1 MRKKLWT
8 ALLALALCAAVLCVG
23 AGAADET
30 EGEAADDGCIAHG
43 TADDYS
49 YIWHLQTMEEA
60 ADLMY
65 KGSWSTDYYKDC
77 RIEFL
82 ENVIVSETFR
92 VSRCNTR
99 ITLDLNGHT
108 ISGALADSPVVEV
121 DYVYGNPNYM
131 CVALRNGVIQ
141 NTAKNGIALQLT
153 DGAATLEHVD
163 VTGDMVLA
171 HEFAESRNYTPTF
184 LGGGSFTKIRAAD
197 EAYQWSR
204 SLKSMLGEGCYFIG
218 GGGGR
223 LDADTV
229 FGTHDTTD
237 TAELVDV
244 QVGACD
250 HRDADGHY
258 TLFEDTQTSQGGPAK
273 RCRVCGN
280 LCSHMEI
287 TDGPDPICKACGL
300 PIVASAESWANKVHY
315 GPYHY
320 AGFDDAAYHIQD
332 VVKGIHMTITLLAD
346 AASNGCEWSKNTD
359 DGLTIRFQGHT
370 LTLNEGR
377 TVKVSGKPILLG
389 GAGGT
394 AELVGTVV
402 VNEDKPSQP
411 CLSIPED
418 SGIRVGT
425 LEVGAYG
432 NAELAGGSFGTV
444 RVAESKKLASLL
456 VSGYCFTDSGT
467 GEPVQLY
474 DTEGSAKTELT
485 NVTVAKCGHNAV
497 FHNPK
502 TGLYTCPCGQ
512 VTFAASVT
520 KDGAT
525 AYYADMQ
532 NAFDAAEGG
541 TVKLVA
547 PWFPNKTVTVPADV
561 TAVLDLSESG
571 YYWYDGE
578 ERLQIFGNLTVVSG
592 GSVDW
597 VNSTTTV
604 DADTKFEIPVTVE
617 KGGVL
622 TVPAAYTG
630 GGANRLRLEG
640 DITVESGGSVQLDGG
655 VCGYITASGSLVLI
669 SPGDVTVSGGSFQ
682 RVTIYE
688 TYFDKTGQLEPV
700 WPHDVT
706 YADFEALLTG
716 GKSFRLASGERW
728 ANGGDVE
735 PSSGG
740 GARYKTINIPVT
752 VAEAPIA
759 DFTAALQISGTD
771 RGTAAVVGYGGMTSP
786 YDCVRASVHH
796 KNGAAPASQSFQWY
810 MAKDGGD
817 AAAVS
822 GPQSQNLYFND
833 HSETK
838 AANLG
843 AGTYTFYCE
852 GTFNGYVRRSNAVTV
867 TVEPKKLLGQPILS
881 NGTDT
886 KTYDGTTASIIR
898 LAGFYTDADA
908 AGMVILTQ
916 GRDFTLD
923 GAAYESAAAGKHE
936 IELSVT
942 LVNPNYTFAD
952 GRTQTWR
959 IPGAITKAALGEPMA
974 SGRAMTILNRY
985 QKTYT
990 FDLTAFLPAL
1000 EGERIYGETAYTL
1013 AAVELPGYE
1022 TDKPSI
1028 TGSTLILPVGYADK
1042 SAGRAGEVRVRVS
1055 STNYEDFTLTIP
1067 VNAED
1072 KTVPTGA
1079 PTPSRT
1085 TLTYGERL
1093 SAITLSGVMKDGEA
1107 VVAGSFRWARDAET
1121 LLHAGTHTV
1130 GWVFCPADGDTYAEV
1145 EGSITVT
1152 VSRAVPAGA
1161 PKYTAITAAGKTLA
1175 DAGLTTEGGTFSI
1188 PGTVKWVDAGGAEL
1202 APETEVEVNTAYRW
1216 VFTPADTANYT
1227 EASGSVTLYRRSS
1240 GGGSSRPAY
1249 AVSTAVADHGTV
1261 TVSPKNA
1268 AKGDTVTVTVKPD
1281 SGYALETVTVADQ
1294 NGDPLKLTDKGAGRY
1309 TFTMPGGRVEV
1320 RAVFAKAQMAPAFGD
1335 VPAGSY
1341 YADAVA
1347 WAAEYGI
1354 TGGIGGG
1361 LFAPGQPCTRG
1372 QIVTFLW
1379 RAAGSPA
1386 PKGTA
1391 AVPADVLPGSYCTD
1405 AVAWAL
1411 ENGIAAGFADGAFRP
1426 DATCT
1431 RAQAVTFLFRA
1442 AAGDAVTLQ
1451 ELVSGYDDAGDV
1463 PGYALSAMNWA
1474 LSGGVVQ
1481 GSGGSLLPHHP
1492 CTRAQI
1498 VTFLYRAYQG

>member
-1 MRKKLWT
+1 
-8 ALLALALCAAVLCVG
+8 
-23 AGAADET
+23 
-30 EGEAADDGCIAHG
+30 
-43 TADDYS
+43 
-49 YIWHLQTMEEA
+49 
-60 ADLMY
+60 
-65 KGSWSTDYYKDC
+65 
-77 RIEFL
+77 
-82 ENVIVSETFR
+82 
-92 VSRCNTR
+92 
-99 ITLDLNGHT
+99 
-108 ISGALADSPVVEV
+108 
-121 DYVYGNPNYM
+121 
-131 CVALRNGVIQ
+131 
-141 NTAKNGIALQLT
+141 
-153 DGAATLEHVD
+153 
-163 VTGDMVLA
+163 
-171 HEFAESRNYTPTF
+171 
-184 LGGGSFTKIRAAD
+184 
-197 EAYQWSR
+197 
-204 SLKSMLGEGCYFIG
+204 MLGEGCYFIG

-229 FGTHDTTD
+229 FGTHDTAD
-237 TAELVDV
+237 TAELADA
-244 QVGACD
+244 QIGACD
-250 HRDADGHY
+250 HKDADGHY
-258 TLFEDTQTSQGGPAK
+258 TLFEDVQTDRGGPAR

-280 LCSHMEI
+280 LCSHLEI
-287 TDGPDPICKACGL
+287 TDGPDPACTACGL

-346 AASNGCEWSKNTD
+346 ATSNGCEWSKSTD
-359 DGLTIRFQGHT
+359 DGLTIQFQGHT

-402 VNEDKPSQP
+402 VNENQPDQP

-444 RVAESKKLASLL
+444 RVAEGKTLSGLLAA
-456 VSGYCFTDSGT
+456 GFCFTDSGT
-467 GEPVQLY
+467 GEPVELH
-474 DTEGSAKTELT
+474 DTDGSAKTELT
-485 NVTVAKCGHNAV
+485 DVTVAKCGHDAV
-497 FHNPK
+497 FHDPK

-532 NAFDAAEGG
+532 DAFDAADGG

-571 YYWYDGE
+571 YYLYDSKEQLKISG
-578 ERLQIFGNLTVVSG
+578 RLTVVSG

-597 VNSTTTV
+597 IDNVPT
-604 DADTKFEIPVTVE
+604 DADTEFEIPITVE
-617 KGGVL
+617 SGGAL

-630 GGANRLRLEG
+630 GANRLYLEG
-640 DITVESGGSVQLDGG
+640 DITVAGGGSVTVNGG
-655 VCGYITASGSLVLI
+655 IGGTLI
-669 SPGDVTVSGGSFQ
+669 LEKGGAAAVNGGDIGGLALTGQGDVTVSGGSFQ

-688 TYFDKTGQLEPV
+688 TYFDKTGRLEPV
-700 WPHDVT
+700 WPHEVT
-706 YADFEALLTG
+706 YADFEALLAP
-716 GKSFRLASGERW
+716 GKSFRLTSGERW
-728 ANGGDVE
+728 ANSGDVE
-735 PSSGG
+735 QPFSS
-740 GARYKTINIPVT
+740 GARYKTINISVT

-759 DFTAALQISGTD
+759 DFTAALQLSGTD

-796 KNGAAPASQSFQWY
+796 QNGAAPASQSFQWY
-810 MAKDGGD
+810 MAKDGGE

-822 GPQSQNLYFND
+822 GPQNQNLYFND
-833 HSETK
+833 HSETR

-852 GTFNGYVRRSNAVTV
+852 GTFDGYVRRSNAVTV
-867 TVEPKKLLGQPILS
+867 TVEPKKLLGQPILQG
-881 NGTDT
+881 GTDT
-886 KTYDGTTASIIR
+886 KTYDGTAVSNVR

-908 AGMVILTQ
+908 AGLVILTQ
-916 GRDFTLD
+916 GADFTLD
-923 GAAYESAAAGKHE
+923 SAAYESAAAGKHE

-952 GRTQTWR
+952 GRTQTWCV
-959 IPGAITKAALGEPMA
+959 PGEITKASLGEPVA

-1000 EGERIYGETAYTL
+1000 EGERTYGETAYTL

-1028 TGSTLILPVGYADK
+1028 TGSTLTLPVGYADK
-1042 SAGRAGEVRVRVS
+1042 SAGRAGEIRVRVS
-1055 STNYEDFTLTIP
+1055 SANYEYFTLVIP

-1130 GWVFCPADGDTYAEV
+1130 GWVFCPADGGIYAEA
-1145 EGSITVT
+1145 EGSITVN

-1175 DAGLTTEGGTFSI
+1175 DAGLTAEDGTFSI
-1188 PGTVKWVDAGGAEL
+1188 PGTVKWVDADGAEL
-1202 APETEVEVNTAYRW
+1202 APDTEVEVNTAYRW

-1240 GGGSSRPAY
+1240 GGSSRPAY
-1249 AVSTAVADHGTV
+1249 AVSPAAADHGTV

-1281 SGYALETVTVADQ
+1281 SGYALETVTATDQ
-1294 NGDPLKLTDKGAGRY
+1294 NGDSLKLTDRGNGRY

-1320 RAVFAKAQMAPAFGD
+1320 RAVFAEAQTAPAFGD
-1335 VPAGSY
+1335 VPADSY
-1341 YADAVA
+1341 YAKAVA
-1347 WAAEYGI
+1347 WAAEQGI
-1354 TGGIGGG
+1354 TGGVGGG
-1361 LFAPGQPCTRG
+1361 LFAPGQPCTCG

-1391 AVPADVLPGSYCTD
+1391 SVPADVHPGSYCYD
-1405 AVAWAL
+1405 AVAWAM
-1411 ENGIAAGFADGAFRP
+1411 ENGITMGLADGTFGADQP
-1426 DATCT
+1426 CT

-1463 PGYALSAMNWA
+1463 PGYALPAMNWA

-1481 GSGGSLLPHHP
+1481 GSGGSLLPHRT

-1498 VTFLYRAYQG
+1498 VTFLYRAYQGR